1 MTKTWSLPGQSLCS
15 KEGGVRSIVYG
26 NNHKN
31 KINMIHAMD
40 AIGIHESI

>member
-1 MTKTWSLPGQSLCS
+1 MTETWSLPGQSLRS

-31 KINMIHAMD
+31 KINLITATD